1 MAKRVLMC
9 IVAVVGIIA
18 LVVTGC
24 AGGGGGVSIPY
35 KNDGMFIQQTIG
47 EIDSLDPAWG
57 YDTASGE
64 QVMYMYETLLW
75 YNGNSTSDFVPELAT
90 EWTVVNATQIKFK
103 IRSGVTFHNGNT
115 LTPEDVE
122 YSFERAMVMDRAGGP
137 TWMLQ
142 LPLLGRPRTRS
153 GGVIVVT
160 GEEIDHA
167 VEVDGDWV
175 VFNLA
180 IPFPMQQFKQILTQP
195 WGSIVDKEWC
205 VANGEWNGDLTG
217 DGWKAWNNPKKE
229 DSYLYNHANG
239 TGPWKLNLWDP
250 GVQIK
255 LEKNTNYWGGSVPFD
270 WVITKWVNEWSSRKA
285 ALLNG
290 DADTVYVPRMYI
302 DQLEGI
308 SDLTV
313 YKDLG
318 ELVLD
323 AFFFNMN
330 IDPTSTY
337 IGSGALDGN
346 GIPPDFFTDI
356 DVRKAFCYA
365 FDYETYLEDALKGE
379 GKQMGGPVIEGLLG
393 YNPDAS
399 KYSLNKT
406 KAIEHLQAAWNG
418 TVWEKGFK
426 FTLTYNTGNEP
437 RRVACEIL
445 AEFFANLGDEEFDDS
460 THFQISIQPVSWPTF
475 LDQIFTE
482 TETSKGPLP
491 MFLIGWQADYPDPDN
506 FVTPFMH
513 SEGDF
518 ACYQG
523 YGYPELDAKIE
534 AARYQGNPATRETEY
549 RELQQTYYDDAP
561 GIMLFQPLGRRY
573 FTKYIHGFYFN
584 PIIPGPGPLWD
595 MSKSAT

>member
-18 LVVTGC
+18 LVVSGC
-24 AGGGGGVSIPY
+24 AGGGGGGGVSIPY

-64 QVMYMYETLLW
+64 QVMYIYETLLW
-75 YNGNSTSDFVPELAT
+75 YDGESTTDFVPELAT

-103 IRSGVTFHNGNT
+103 IRSGVKFHNGDD

-142 LPLLGRPRTRS
+142 LPLLGYYRTRS
-153 GGVIVVT
+153 GGVIRE
-160 GEEIDHA
+160 GIGQKIANA

-180 IPFPMQQFKQILTQP
+180 IEFPMQQFKQILTQP
-195 WGSIVDKEWC
+195 WSSIVDKEWC
-205 VANGEWNGDLTG
+205 VANGEWDPATDPLSGE
-217 DGWKAWNNPKKE
+217 GWKAYNNPDKE
-229 DSYLYNHANG
+229 DSYLYDHANG
-239 TGPWKLNLWDP
+239 TGQWKLNLWDP

-290 DADTVYVPRMYI
+290 DADFVYVPRMYI
-302 DQLEGI
+302 GQLEGI

-330 IDPTSTY
+330 IDPESSY

-346 GIPPDFFTDI
+346 GIPPDFFTDL

-365 FDYETYLEDALKGE
+365 FDYETYLEDAL
-379 GKQMGGPVIEGLLG
+379 MG
-393 YNPDAS
+393 
-399 KYSLNKT
+399 
-406 KAIEHLQAAWNG
+406 
-418 TVWEKGFK
+418 
-426 FTLTYNTGNEP
+426 
-437 RRVACEIL
+437 
-445 AEFFANLGDEEFDDS
+445 
-460 THFQISIQPVSWPTF
+460 
-475 LDQIFTE
+475 
-482 TETSKGPLP
+482 
-491 MFLIGWQADYPDPDN
+491 
-506 FVTPFMH
+506 
-513 SEGDF
+513 
-518 ACYQG
+518 
-523 YGYPELDAKIE
+523 
-534 AARYQGNPATRETEY
+534 
-549 RELQQTYYDDAP
+549 
-561 GIMLFQPLGRRY
+561 
-573 FTKYIHGFYFN
+573 
-584 PIIPGPGPLWD
+584 
-595 MSKSAT
+595 